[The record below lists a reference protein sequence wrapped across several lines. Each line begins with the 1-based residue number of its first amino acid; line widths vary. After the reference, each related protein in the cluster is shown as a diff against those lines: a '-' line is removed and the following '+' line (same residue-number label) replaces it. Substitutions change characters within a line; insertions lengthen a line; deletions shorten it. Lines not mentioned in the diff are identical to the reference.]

1 MPDSEQMSY
10 YLTAAQSLRKLRLAD
25 TNSGGL
31 MKKVET
37 QQAILSAA
45 KKLFITN
52 GYKGTT
58 TVQIAKEAGIS
69 EMTLFRHFPS
79 KEEIFLAV
87 IHPLFFFLDNLD
99 VDSQSNV
106 RKTVRDL
113 MENRLRFLLEERDLV
128 RLVVMESF
136 LTERSENPITGVMAR
151 VEEIFSS
158 FQPHQ
163 RELLVRVIAG
173 YILSG
178 IFMTQK
184 VKIGRASCRERV

>member
-1 MPDSEQMSY
+1 
-10 YLTAAQSLRKLRLAD
+10 
-25 TNSGGL
+25 
-31 MKKVET
+31 MKKAET

-45 KKLFITN
+45 KKMFITN

-79 KEEIFLAV
+79 KEEIFLTV
-87 IHPLFFFLDNLD
+87 IHPLVSFLDNLD
-99 VDSQSNV
+99 VNSQSDM

-136 LTERSENPITGVMAR
+136 LAERSENPIPNVMAR
-151 VEEIFSS
+151 VEELF
-158 FQPHQ
+158 FLFEPHQ

-173 YILSG
+173 FILSG
-178 IFMTQK
+178 IFMPQK
-184 VKIGRASCRERV
+184 ANHNDGLELFLQNAVYPLLERFGQKDSSDTCEENH

>member
-1 MPDSEQMSY
+1 
-10 YLTAAQSLRKLRLAD
+10 
-25 TNSGGL
+25 
-31 MKKVET
+31 MKKAET
-37 QQAILSAA
+37 QQAILGAA
-45 KKLFITN
+45 KKLFIAY

-58 TVQIAKEAGIS
+58 TVHIAKEAGIS

-87 IHPLFFFLDNLD
+87 IYPLVSFLDNLH
-99 VDSQSNV
+99 VNSQSDM

-113 MENRLRFLLEERDLV
+113 LENRLLFLLEERDLV

-136 LTERSENPITGVMAR
+136 LAERSENPITGVMAS
-151 VEEIFSS
+151 VEELFSL
-158 FQPHQ
+158 FEPYQ

-178 IFMTQK
+178 IFMPQK
-184 VKIGRASCRERV
+184 ENHSDDLEIFLQNAVYPLLERFGQKGSSDI

>member
-1 MPDSEQMSY
+1 
-10 YLTAAQSLRKLRLAD
+10 
-25 TNSGGL
+25 
-31 MKKVET
+31 MKKAET
-37 QQAILSAA
+37 QTAILGAA

-87 IHPLFFFLDNLD
+87 IHPLVSFLDNLD
-99 VDSQSNV
+99 VSGQSDM

-113 MENRLRFLLEERDLV
+113 MENRLRFLLEEGDLV

-136 LTERSENPITGVMAR
+136 LAERNENPIAGVMAR
-151 VEEIFSS
+151 VEKLFSPLES
-158 FQPHQ
+158 CQ

-178 IFMTQK
+178 IFMPQK
-184 VKIGRASCRERV
+184 ANHNDNLEIFLNNAVYPLLERFEQKERSDICAEDR

>member
-1 MPDSEQMSY
+1 
-10 YLTAAQSLRKLRLAD
+10 
-25 TNSGGL
+25 
-31 MKKVET
+31 MKKAET
-37 QQAILSAA
+37 QQTILSAA
-45 KKLFITN
+45 KKSFITN

-79 KEEIFLAV
+79 KDEIFLAV
-87 IHPLFFFLDNLD
+87 IHPLVSFLDNLEVND
-99 VDSQSNV
+99 QSDI

-128 RLVVMESF
+128 RFVVMESF
-136 LTERSENPITGVMAR
+136 LAERSENPITGVMAR
-151 VEEIFSS
+151 VEELFSS
-158 FQPHQ
+158 FEPCK

-178 IFMTQK
+178 IFMPQK
-184 VKIGRASCRERV
+184 VNHHDELEVFLQNAIYPLLERLEQKERCDICAEDC

>member
-1 MPDSEQMSY
+1 
-10 YLTAAQSLRKLRLAD
+10 
-25 TNSGGL
+25 
-31 MKKVET
+31 MKKADT
-37 QQAILSAA
+37 QQAILAAA

-58 TVQIAKEAGIS
+58 TVQIAREAGIS

-79 KEEIFLAV
+79 KEEIFVSV
-87 IHPLFFFLDNLD
+87 IHPLVSFLDNFD
-99 VDSQSNV
+99 VSGQSDM

-136 LTERSENPITGVMAR
+136 WAERSENPITDVMAR
-151 VEEIFSS
+151 VEGLFAAFE
-158 FQPHQ
+158 PRQ

-178 IFMTQK
+178 I
-184 VKIGRASCRERV
+184 

>member
-1 MPDSEQMSY
+1 
-10 YLTAAQSLRKLRLAD
+10 
-25 TNSGGL
+25 
-31 MKKVET
+31 MKKAET
-37 QQAILSAA
+37 QQAILGAA

-79 KEEIFLAV
+79 KEEIFLNV
-87 IHPLFFFLDNLD
+87 IYPLVSFLDNLN
-99 VDSQSNV
+99 VDGQSDM
-106 RKTVRDL
+106 RKTIRDL

-136 LTERSENPITGVMAR
+136 LAERSENPIPDVMTR
-151 VEEIFSS
+151 VEELFSTFEPS
-158 FQPHQ
+158 E

-178 IFMTQK
+178 IFMPQK
-184 VKIGRASCRERV
+184 ANANDDLEAFLQNVVYPLLERFEQKGKK